1 MPRKQRPLNVPLKF
15 KLETLGN
22 IILSDLEACRPE
34 SGITADDK
42 QMLMAR
48 IKDLTAWIKELEG
61 SPGEGLSPENI
72 NSRIYILDDEIEMWS
87 LVINQEKSLSDEDR
101 AGMVADI
108 KRFKQWKAELSAQR
122 KRLINGL
129 HR

>member
-1 MPRKQRPLNVPLKF
+1 MPRKQMPQPVPLKF

-22 IILSDLEACRPE
+22 IILSDLEACQPE
-34 SGITADDK
+34 SGIKEDDK
-42 QMLMAR
+42 QMLMVR

-61 SPGEGLSPENI
+61 SPGMGLSPGDIEW
-72 NSRIYILDDEIEMWS
+72 RICIMDDEIEMWRM
-87 LVINQEKSLSDEDR
+87 VINQEESLNDEDR

-108 KRFKQWKAELSAQR
+108 KRFRQWKVELSAQR
-122 KRLINGL
+122 KRMINVS